1 MQYKKALSASSLT
14 IATLSDAWAIAF
26 NCTTCVFNI
35 EILLASLYVCSFN
48 NEILLASLY
57 VCSFNNEI
65 LLALSSFC
73 LNLIMIFSIASNS
86 RSVNIK

>member
-48 NEILLASLY
+48 NEILLA
-57 VCSFNNEI
+57 
-65 LLALSSFC
+65 LSSFC